1 MRDNLPH
8 PFPLPRERGYSLN
21 ASLLDSR
28 GDCNSRRRNK
38 ERTALSSLPL
48 PGERD
53 GVRVN
58 VSHSCDAARI
68 TPQRD
73 AWFRKLTRYNFIAM
87 TSPAPLFSTI
97 KPVIAMIHLGALP
110 GTPANGLSLVQIEKQ
125 ALHEAK
131 TFHGAGIHGLML
143 ENMHDAPYLRAHV
156 GPEIVAA
163 MAIIARAVKQ
173 TSKLPCGVQ
182 VLAGANLEA
191 MAVAHAAGLD
201 FIRAEGFAFAHVA
214 DEGIIQSSAA
224 ELLRYRRAIGAES
237 IQVWADAK
245 KKHSS
250 HAITADVDIGETA
263 HAIEFM
269 RGDAV
274 IVTGAVTGDAPQRSD
289 VLAVKQ
295 KTRLPVYLGSGVTAN
310 NLKSFFSVADGF
322 ITGSE
327 FKQGGHWSRA
337 VDARRVEKF
346 MTAHSKLS

>member
-1 MRDNLPH
+1 MSE
-8 PFPLPRERGYSLN
+8 PFPSI
-21 ASLLDSR
+21 S
-28 GDCNSRRRNK
+28 
-38 ERTALSSLPL
+38 
-48 PGERD
+48 
-53 GVRVN
+53 
-58 VSHSCDAARI
+58 
-68 TPQRD
+68 
-73 AWFRKLTRYNFIAM
+73 
-87 TSPAPLFSTI
+87 

-110 GTPANGLSLVQIEKQ
+110 GTPANGLSLHQIEKQ

-131 TFHGAGIHGLML
+131 ILRDAGVHGLML
-143 ENMHDAPYLRAHV
+143 ENMHDTPYLRGHV

-214 DEGIIQSSAA
+214 DEGFIQSSAA
-224 ELLRYRRAIGAES
+224 ELLRYRRAIGADA
-237 IQVWADAK
+237 IQVWVDVK

-263 HAIEFM
+263 HAVEFM

-274 IVTGAVTGDAPQRSD
+274 IVTGAVTGDAPQRSE
-289 VLAVKQ
+289 VLAVKK
-295 KTRLPVYLGSGVTAN
+295 KTRLPVYLGSGVTAG
-310 NLKSFFSVADGF
+310 NLKSFFSAADGF
-322 ITGSE
+322 IVGSE

-337 VDARRVEKF
+337 VEARRVEPF
-346 MTAHSKLS
+346 MTAHSKLTSSLP